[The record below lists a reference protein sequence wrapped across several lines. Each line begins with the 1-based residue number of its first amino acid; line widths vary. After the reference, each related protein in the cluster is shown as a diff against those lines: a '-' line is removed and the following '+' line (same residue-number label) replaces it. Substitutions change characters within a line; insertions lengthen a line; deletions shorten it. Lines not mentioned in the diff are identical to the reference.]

1 MRKILIAVI
10 ALSSLTLAGA
20 AGAKTVTVSITK
32 NGYVPSTT
40 TIATGD
46 VVQFTNADTVVH
58 QVTFK
63 TTTGVTCTPATLVIQ
78 PAQSG
83 SCTFATAG
91 TYTYNDP
98 NVKGNTYR
106 GTVTVT
112 APPETVTL
120 AGAPPL
126 VAYGGKVTLSGTL
139 SSKTVGASIDVMA
152 QQCGQN
158 AATKTTTVQT
168 IAGGAFTAVVSPLAN
183 TTYTVKSKAVTS
195 NAVSV
200 KEKPLLRLTKLAAH
214 RYSVRVLAAESFAG
228 KFASFQRY
236 NAGLSR
242 WVTVKQVV
250 LRANSTG
257 TAPTVISSAT
267 FRSTI
272 KARLKV
278 RIIMTQAQAGTCY
291 LAGVSNAI
299 LS

>member
-1 MRKILIAVI
+1 M
-10 ALSSLTLAGA
+10 
-20 AGAKTVTVSITK
+20 
-32 NGYVPSTT
+32 
-40 TIATGD
+40 
-46 VVQFTNADTVVH
+46 QFTNTDTVVH

-83 SCTFATAG
+83 SCMFATAG

-106 GTVTVT
+106 GTVTVA
-112 APPETVTL
+112 APPETLTL

-158 AATKTTTVQT
+158 AATKVTTVQT
-168 IAGGAFTAVVSPLAN
+168 VTGGAFTAVVSPLAN
-183 TTYTVKSKAVTS
+183 TTYTVKSKATTS
-195 NAVSV
+195 NAVAV
-200 KEKPLLRLTKLAAH
+200 QEKPLLRLAKVAAH
-214 RYSVRVLAAESFAG
+214 RYSVRVLAAQSFAG

-236 NAGLSR
+236 NASLSR
-242 WVTVKQVV
+242 WVTVKPVA

-257 TAPTVISSAT
+257 VAPTVITSAT
-267 FRSTI
+267 FGSTI

>member
-1 MRKILIAVI
+1 MRKLMIAVI
-10 ALSSLTLAGA
+10 ALTSLVLAGA

-32 NGYVPSTT
+32 NGYVPSAT
-40 TIATGD
+40 TIAAGD
-46 VVQFTNADTVVH
+46 VVQFTNTDSVVH

-63 TTTGVTCTPATLVIQ
+63 TTTGVTCTPSTLVIQ

-83 SCTFATAG
+83 SCTFASAG

-112 APPETVTL
+112 APPETLTL
-120 AGAPPL
+120 AVTPQ
-126 VAYGGKVTLSGTL
+126 VIVYGGKVTLTGTL
-139 SSKTVGASIDVMA
+139 SSHTVSANIDVLA

-158 AATKTTTVQT
+158 AATKVTTVQT

-195 NAVSV
+195 TAVAV
-200 KEKPLLRLTKLAAH
+200 TEKPLLRLVKTAPH
-214 RYSVRVLAAESFAG
+214 RYSIRVLAAESFAG

-242 WVTVKQVV
+242 WVTVKPVV
-250 LRANSTG
+250 LQANSTG
-257 TAPTVISSAT
+257 AAPTVITSAT

>member
-1 MRKILIAVI
+1 MRKLMLAVI
-10 ALSSLTLAGA
+10 ALASLALAGA
-20 AGAKTVTVSITK
+20 AGARTVTDSITK
-32 NGYVPSTT
+32 NGYVPNTT
-40 TIATGD
+40 AIAPGD
-46 VVQFTNADTVVH
+46 VVQFTNTDTVVH

-63 TTTGVTCTPATLVIQ
+63 NTTGVTCTPATLVIQ

-112 APPETVTL
+112 APPETLTL
-120 AGAPPL
+120 AATPQVL
-126 VAYGGKVTLSGTL
+126 VYGGKVTLTGAT
-139 SSKTVGASIDVMA
+139 SSHTVGANIDVLA
-152 QQCGQN
+152 QQCGQT
-158 AATKTTTVQT
+158 AATKVTT
-168 IAGGAFTAVVSPLAN
+168 GGAFTAVVQPLEN
-183 TTYTVKSKAVTS
+183 TMYTVKSKAVTS
-195 NAVSV
+195 PAAAV
-200 KEKPLLRLTKLAAH
+200 KEKPMLRLAKTGSH
-214 RYSVRVLAAESFAG
+214 RYSIRVLAAESLAG

-236 NAGLSR
+236 NARLSR
-242 WVTVKQVV
+242 WVTVKPVV

-257 TAPTVISSAT
+257 VAPTVITSAT
-267 FRSTI
+267 FSSTL

-278 RIIMTQAQAGTCY
+278 RIIVTQAQAGTCY

>member
-1 MRKILIAVI
+1 MRKMLIAVI
-10 ALSSLTLAGA
+10 ALTSFVLAGA

-46 VVQFTNADTVVH
+46 VVQFTNTDTVVH

-112 APPETVTL
+112 APPETLTL
-120 AGAPPL
+120 AVTPQM
-126 VAYGGKVTLSGTL
+126 VVYGGKVTLTGAL
-139 SSKTVGASIDVMA
+139 SSHMVGASIDVLA

-158 AATKTTTVQT
+158 AATKVTTVQT

-183 TTYTVKSKAVTS
+183 TTYTVRSKAVTS
-195 NAVSV
+195 AAVAV
-200 KEKPLLRLTKLAAH
+200 KEKPQLRLAKLAAH

-228 KFASFQRY
+228 KFASFERY

-257 TAPTVISSAT
+257 TAPTVIASAT
-267 FRSTI
+267 FRSAI

>member
-10 ALSSLTLAGA
+10 ALTSLTLAGA

-32 NGYVPSTT
+32 NGYVPNTT

-78 PAQSG
+78 PTQSG

-91 TYTYNDP
+91 TYTYDDP

-106 GTVTVT
+106 GSVTVT
-112 APPETVTL
+112 APPETLTL
-120 AGAPPL
+120 AGTPQ
-126 VAYGGKVTLSGTL
+126 VVVYGGKVTLTGTL
-139 SSKTVGASIDVMA
+139 SSKTVGASVDVLA

-158 AATKTTTVQT
+158 AATKATTVQT

-183 TTYTVKSKAVTS
+183 TTYTVRSKAVTS
-195 NAVSV
+195 NAVAV
-200 KEKPLLRLTKLAAH
+200 KEKPQLRLTKLAAH
-214 RYSVRVLAAESFAG
+214 RYSVRVLAAESLAG
-228 KFASFQRY
+228 KFASFERY

-257 TAPTVISSAT
+257 TAPTVITSAT
-267 FRSTI
+267 FRSSI

-278 RIIMTQAQAGTCY
+278 RIIVTQAQAGTCY